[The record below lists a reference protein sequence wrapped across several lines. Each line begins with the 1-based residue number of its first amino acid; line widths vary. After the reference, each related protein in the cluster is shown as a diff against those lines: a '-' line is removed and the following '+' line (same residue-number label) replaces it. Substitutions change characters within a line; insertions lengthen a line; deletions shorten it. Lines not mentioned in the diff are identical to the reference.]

1 MKKEILKELN
11 ILYAEDENDVRVFT
25 TKTLETLVSKVTAV
39 ENGRIGLETFQESPD
54 DYNLIITD
62 INMPKLNGL
71 EMCEEI
77 RKINPNIPIVITSA
91 HSDENFLKRSI
102 EVGVSSYTMKPID
115 LYQLIESIIKAAE
128 PQYLRNELEKSKKK
142 ADEDTNEELD
152 SNMKSLKNILDSQE
166 NIIFVSDGHKI
177 DIVNKKFIDFFQVQS
192 KEDFLVKHHNV
203 HSLFFKEAGLFNFD
217 EDENTNWIEQI
228 ANLSEINRII
238 KLSDK
243 ENHLRTFVVNADK
256 YEQDKNK
263 YVVSF
268 TDITEIR
275 KKSALLEYQANHDP
289 LTGLLN
295 RTAFNKIFDLEL
307 KRDIRYNHSVSLILY
322 DIDNFKVVNDTYGH
336 NTGDIVLKNIAKI
349 SLENVR
355 EHDSVTRWGGEEF
368 IVLLPETD
376 LKGATLV
383 AEKIRE
389 SIEKYKDDETP
400 QITSS
405 FGVVQ
410 LQYEDTK
417 ESFIKRADDA
427 LYEAKRTGKNKVIL
441 K

>member
-11 ILYAEDENDVRVFT
+11 ILYAEDEDDVRIFT
-25 TKTLETLVSKVTAV
+25 TKTLETLVANIVSV
-39 ENGRIGLETFQESPD
+39 ENGRIGLETFSESPENF
-54 DYNLIITD
+54 NLIITD

-71 EMCEEI
+71 DMCEEI

-128 PQYLRNELEKSKKK
+128 PQYLRNKLENSKNSQSNSENIDSKLEALKK
-142 ADEDTNEELD
+142 
-152 SNMKSLKNILDSQE
+152 ILDSQE
-166 NIIFVSDGHKI
+166 NIVFVSNGTDM
-177 DIVNKKFIDFFQVQS
+177 DIVNKKFLDFFNVQS
-192 KEDFLVKHHNV
+192 KEDFLVKHQNV
-203 HSLFFKEAGLFNFD
+203 HSLFFKEAGLFCFD
-217 EDENTNWIEQI
+217 EEENTNWIEQI
-228 ANLSEINRII
+228 KNLSEINRII

-243 ENHLRTFVVNADK
+243 DNSLRTFIVNADK
-256 YEQDKNK
+256 YEQDDSKF
-263 YVVSF
+263 VVSF

-295 RTAFNKIFDLEL
+295 RAAFNKIFSLEL

-322 DIDNFKVVNDTYGH
+322 DIDNFKNVNDTYGH
-336 NTGDIVLKNIAKI
+336 NVGDIVLKNIAKI
-349 SLENVR
+349 STENVR
-355 EHDSVTRWGGEEF
+355 EHDSITRWGGEEF

-376 LKGATLV
+376 IKGAIQV
-383 AEKIRE
+383 AEKIRAA
-389 SIEKYKDDETP
+389 IERHKDEETP

-410 LQYEDTK
+410 LTYEDTN
-417 ESFIKRADDA
+417 ESFIKRADEA
-427 LYEAKRTGKNKVIL
+427 LYEAKRTGKNKVVT

>member
-11 ILYAEDENDVRVFT
+11 ILYAEDEDDVRVFT
-25 TKTLETLVSKVTAV
+25 TKTLETLVANITPV
-39 ENGRIGLETFQESPD
+39 ENGKIGLETFQDSPQE
-54 DYNLIITD
+54 YNLIITD

-128 PQYLRNELEKSKKK
+128 PQYLRNELEKSKNSNNQNS
-142 ADEDTNEELD
+142 DEALD
-152 SNMKSLKNILDSQE
+152 SNMQSLKQVLDSQE
-166 NIIFVSDGHKI
+166 NIIFVSDGYKL
-177 DIVNKKFIDFFQVQS
+177 DIVNKKFIDFFKVQS
-192 KEDFLVKHHNV
+192 KEDFLVKHQNV

-217 EDENTNWIEQI
+217 EEENTNWIEQI
-228 ANLSEINRII
+228 INLSEINRII
-238 KLSDK
+238 KLSDAN
-243 ENHLRTFVVNADK
+243 NHLRTFVVNADK
-256 YEQDKNK
+256 YEQDENK

-322 DIDNFKVVNDTYGH
+322 DIDDFKKVNDTYGH
-336 NTGDIVLKNIAKI
+336 NIGDEVLKNIAKI
-349 SLENVR
+349 STENVR
-355 EHDSVTRWGGEEF
+355 EHDSITRWGGEEF

-376 LKGATLV
+376 IDGATQV
-383 AEKIRE
+383 AQKIRE
-389 SIEKYKDDETP
+389 SIEEYEDSETP

-410 LQYEDTK
+410 LEYEDTK

-427 LYEAKRTGKNKVIL
+427 LYEAKKTGKNKVVT